1 MGAGGASRLA
11 SGIGLSLSS
20 CSARV
25 GVRGTCRRS
34 VSKGKGLD
42 SCCSSGILAVGTEE
56 DDGPDRCSS
65 KGSEAFAFPFPLL
78 RGSVLGRTVTP
89 FPLSRMDL
97 GSVGG
102 RHAFPCGIGLTVNGL
117 SDGET
122 VLLPAIEIPA
132 DVEAV
137 FAPQSSSG
145 CAPHP
150 RAAFHALTD
159 LRGGGDKGRGVGRSP
174 RPGAAISALTSSR
187 GGEDKGR
194 GVDSVTE
201 PDLSPYVS

>member
-1 MGAGGASRLA
+1 MAFFFMSTRSHGSELPTGALVVCLSVESPTMGAGGASQLA

-25 GVRGTCRRS
+25 GVRGTCRQS

-78 RGSVLGRTVTP
+78 RGSVLGCTVTP
-89 FPLSRMDL
+89 FLLSRMDL

-102 RHAFPCGIGLTVNGL
+102 GHAFPCGIGLTVNGL

-137 FAPQSSSG
+137 FTPQSSLG
-145 CAPHP
+145 CAPHHFM
-150 RAAFHALTD
+150 R
-159 LRGGGDKGRGVGRSP
+159 LRICKGEETRV
-174 RPGAAISALTSSR
+174 
-187 GGEDKGR
+187 
-194 GVDSVTE
+194 VV
-201 PDLSPYVS
+201 